1 MTQAQL
7 EHAVARSTGES
18 VQTVRH
24 RGFRIQHAIPPASRP
39 ADDLCLVVDCPFCG
53 RPVPYPARA
62 GDGSATLAECDR
74 DDVYFEFDP
83 AEVYALAAGPTR
95 AAE

>member
-7 EHAVARSTGES
+7 ERAVARSTGES

-24 RGFRIQHAIPPASRP
+24 RGFRIQNIVTPLSQLT
-39 ADDLCLVVDCPFCG
+39 DDLCLVVDCPFCG
-53 RPVPYPARA
+53 RPVPYPGRA

-83 AEVYALAAGPTR
+83 AEVYATPAIG
-95 AAE
+95 E